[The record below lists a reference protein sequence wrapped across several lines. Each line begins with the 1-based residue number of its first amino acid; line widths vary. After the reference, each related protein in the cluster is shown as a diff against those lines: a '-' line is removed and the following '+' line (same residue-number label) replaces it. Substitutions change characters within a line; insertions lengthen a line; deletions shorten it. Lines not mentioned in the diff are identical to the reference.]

1 MHRQQPHV
9 HGQQH
14 CLIRKCSRFL
24 GVFFR
29 RSSKK
34 APALQG
40 GGYAHHIYIG
50 RNHISQVWG
59 NDREAMTYDNAG
71 NAYFGGI
78 SKVVDGTKLTIE
90 AGFPS
95 DSYAY
100 TNEVEGGAVVVV
112 SGRG

>member
-1 MHRQQPHV
+1 MSM
-9 HGQQH
+9 GNN
-14 CLIRKCSRFL
+14 IASY
-24 GVFFR
+24 
-29 RSSKK
+29 
-34 APALQG
+34 G
-40 GGYAHHIYIG
+40 GGCAHHIYIG
-50 RNHISQVWG
+50 RNSISQVWG

-95 DSYAY
+95 NSYAY